1 MLSPVH
7 VAHSKI
13 VVLESQ
19 VTRDRMST
27 AMSIHTNNEA
37 RKVVPHTV
45 HSNEARKVVPHMVRN
60 NEARKA
66 VPHTVHSNEAHK
78 VVPHTVRNNEARKV
92 RLDLILEIAPP
103 QWQ

>member
-27 AMSIHTNNEA
+27 AMSIHTNKEA
-37 RKVVPHTV
+37 R
-45 HSNEARKVVPHMVRN
+45 
-60 NEARKA
+60 
-66 VPHTVHSNEAHK
+66 K